1 MIETRAIVDE
11 VDDQNVRLLITP
23 GTTCTPCIEG
33 RGCGAALWSRKRVL
47 TLPRSAVPPDTV
59 PGKQL
64 SLRCNARDI
73 RLAAITGYGIPLA
86 GLLAGASVASLS
98 GAGDAL
104 TAVSGLAG
112 VLIATLAAR
121 FLTRGSKRPNLVI
134 H

>member
-11 VDDQNVRLLITP
+11 VGDQNVRLLITP

-33 RGCGAALWSRKRVL
+33 RGCGAALWLRKRVL

-64 SLRCNARDI
+64 SVRCNARDV
-73 RLAAITGYGIPLA
+73 RAAAITGYGIPLA
-86 GLLAGASVASLS
+86 GLLTGASIASLS
-98 GAGDAL
+98 GAGDVL
-104 TAVSGLAG
+104 TAISGLTG
-112 VLIATLAAR
+112 VLVATIAAR
-121 FLTRGSKRPNLVI
+121 FLTQRSQRPNLVI